1 MELSDLFKKLE
12 RKFVQIN
19 MTNDQHLK
27 KIVELRAETSAAK
40 ASNRALKAELAGIKR
55 YHQQFLIRSKEAV
68 MNMEEIDRKIE
79 KMEDADAKNK
89 SKKE

>member
-12 RKFVQIN
+12 KKFVQLN
-19 MTNDQHLK
+19 MTSDQHRR
-27 KIVELRAETSAAK
+27 KIVELKAETSAAK
-40 ASNRALKAELAGIKR
+40 ASNKALKAELAGIKR

-68 MNMEEIDRKIE
+68 QNMEDIDRKIE
-79 KMEDADAKNK
+79 KMEEQDAKNK